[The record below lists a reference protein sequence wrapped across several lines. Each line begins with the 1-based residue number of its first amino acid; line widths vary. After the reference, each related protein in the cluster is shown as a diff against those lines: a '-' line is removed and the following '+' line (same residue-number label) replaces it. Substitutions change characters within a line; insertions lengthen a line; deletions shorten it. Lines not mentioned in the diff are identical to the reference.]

1 MCKYFLI
8 YSVFLLLAACA
19 SSTYSTNSS
28 TSTASPYSKHS
39 SSKHFDSKLSKYTYP
54 FPVNY
59 YTFESQNQKLQMAY
73 MDVNNV
79 MTAKGTMVLL
89 HGKNF
94 PGAYFENII
103 KSLVSENYRVII
115 PDQIGFGKS
124 TKPQN
129 YQYSFQSLATN
140 THGLLSSLS
149 IKSHKLLGHSMGGM
163 LATRYALMY
172 PDNVTQLFLV
182 NPIGLEDW
190 KTMTSYRPIEVLY
203 QSELNTS
210 IEDIKNYQLNSYY
223 DGKWKSEY
231 DKWLEIPTGWR
242 LGKDYSLI
250 AWNAALTTDMI
261 FTQPVFYEFK
271 NIKTPTVLI
280 IGQRDRTAIGKAWA
294 PNQYKE
300 KMGNYPDLGKR
311 TKQLIKNSKLEELKD
326 LGHMPFIEDYPT
338 FWAALKRHLN

>member
-1 MCKYFLI
+1 MSRFSLI
-8 YSVFLLLAACA
+8 YALFIALTSCA
-19 SSTYSTNSS
+19 STKDATSNQDQATNIQ
-28 TSTASPYSKHS
+28 
-39 SSKHFDSKLSKYTYP
+39 FDSRLSQYEYP
-54 FPVNY
+54 FPVSY

-79 MTAKGTMVLL
+79 STTKGTFVLL

-103 KSLVSENYRVII
+103 KSLVSEGYRVIV

-129 YQYSFQSLATN
+129 YQYSFHALATN
-140 THGLLSSLS
+140 TYELLNSLN
-149 IKSHKLLGHSMGGM
+149 IKSYKLLGHSMGGM

-172 PDNVTQLFLV
+172 PQNVTQLFLV

-190 KTMTSYRPIEVLY
+190 KTMTSYRSIDILY
-203 QSELNTS
+203 QNELSNS
-210 IEDIKNYQLNSYY
+210 VENIKHYQLVSYY
-223 DGKWKSEY
+223 DGKWKDEY
-231 DKWLEIPTGWR
+231 NKWLEIPTGWR
-242 LGKDYSLI
+242 LGKDYPLI
-250 AWNAALTTDMI
+250 SWNAALTTDMI

-294 PNQYKE
+294 PEESKE
-300 KMGNYPDLGKR
+300 KMGNYPLLGKA
-311 TKQLIKNSKLEELKD
+311 TNKLIKNSKLEELKG
-326 LGHMPFIEDYPT
+326 LGHMPFIEDYES
-338 FWAALKRHLN
+338 FWKALKKHL